1 MTDDDLFSSIKFEIT
16 MNLKV
21 FYLYTF
27 RLQDRCSSEQSDSEI
42 NWYRNK
48 YITFVGQIAK
58 QQKSKNG
65 CNFNL
70 GWNAFFQI
78 FLQIFQKHSFN

>member
-1 MTDDDLFSSIKFEIT
+1 MMIYFIKFEIT

-21 FYLYTF
+21 FYLH
-27 RLQDRCSSEQSDSEI
+27 LDRCSSEQSDREI

-48 YITFVGQIAK
+48 IITFVGQIAK

-78 FLQIFQKHSFN
+78 FLQIFQKHFFN